1 MASGDCRFQWKSGT
15 VIHVSPPKEPLVP
28 VLYRYLFKAMWLSW
42 AGYWWVSSRNVKRA
56 VRHESLP
63 SRLSHIAPLAL
74 AALLFSVPNLP
85 APVLRTRFLSST
97 TWPLNIAVAL
107 TAAGLLFAVWARQYL
122 GSNWSGTVTLKED
135 HELITSGPYALVRH
149 PIYTG
154 LLLAFVGSAMAIG
167 EWRAALAFA
176 LASLALW
183 RKLRLEERLMH
194 QQFGEAYQA
203 YCRRV
208 PALIPFLL

>member
-1 MASGDCRFQWKSGT
+1 MPA
-15 VIHVSPPKEPLVP
+15 
-28 VLYRYLFKAMWLSW
+28 LYRHFFQAMWLSW
-42 AGYWWVSSRNVKRA
+42 TAYWWVSARNVKRT

-63 SRLSHIAPLAL
+63 SRLSHVGPLA
-74 AALLFSVPNLP
+74 
-85 APVLRTRFLSST
+85 VLRCFFRFQTHRLRSLELVFSHRP
-97 TWPLNIAVAL
+97 TWPFNVAVAL

-122 GSNWSGTVTLKED
+122 GSNWSGTVTIKEG
-135 HELITSGPYALVRH
+135 HELIISGPYARVRH

-154 LLLAFVGSAMAIG
+154 LLLAFIGSAMAIG
-167 EWRAALAFA
+167 EWRAVLAFA

-194 QQFGEAYQA
+194 QQFGAAYQA

-208 PALIPFLL
+208 PALIPFVL